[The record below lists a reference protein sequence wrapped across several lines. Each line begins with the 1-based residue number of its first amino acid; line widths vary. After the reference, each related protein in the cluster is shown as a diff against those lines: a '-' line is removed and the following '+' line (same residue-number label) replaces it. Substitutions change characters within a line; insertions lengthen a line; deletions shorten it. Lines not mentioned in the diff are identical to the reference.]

1 MPPKVLEEE
10 DELRIWRKQ
19 VPRQGEQSRKFVM
32 VIGVAGESQ
41 GWQCRARRLTRRTR
55 QRQLQ
60 AHRGEARKRM

>member
-1 MPPKVLEEE
+1 MPPKVLGEE

-19 VPRQGEQSRKFVM
+19 VSRQGEQTRGFVM
-32 VIGVAGESQ
+32 VIQVEGESQ

-60 AHRGEARKRM
+60 AHRREARKRM